1 LGFVADVARQVLSG
15 SCSLQPPL
23 QEEPAQ
29 GWLEAIETRTKQH
42 MKKHI
47 NALPYT
53 ASLAMTVLGSASLLA
68 GEVAPAGAP
77 AVDAP
82 GASVFSGSLALDF
95 NSHFILY
102 GLDVW
107 ADGASLSDPTF
118 NPSLN
123 LNWQLTEAFT
133 FNLGT
138 WWDVN
143 SKADSSIGGRIQ
155 EVDVWAGVGY
165 TLGGLTTSVS
175 YQNWIY
181 SGETE
186 EILDVKFAYDT
197 FLSPSLTI
205 HNRLTEGASG
215 GNTGTVLV
223 GAIEHGFEYGAVG
236 FTVPLAL
243 GYFMEDDFHPN
254 SSDDG
259 LGYGSIG
266 LLASYALP
274 VDAKFGEWVLKG
286 GLIYYVT
293 DKDVIGN
300 EDEDDFLTATLG
312 VAVAF

>member
-1 LGFVADVARQVLSG
+1 
-15 SCSLQPPL
+15 
-23 QEEPAQ
+23 
-29 GWLEAIETRTKQH
+29 
-42 MKKHI
+42 MKKHL
-47 NALPYT
+47 NALPFCT
-53 ASLAMTVLGSASLLA
+53 SLAAMTVLGSASLLA
-68 GEVAPAGAP
+68 GDVAPGGP
-77 AVDAP
+77 TVVDAP
-82 GASVFSGSLALDF
+82 ATSVLSGSLALDF
-95 NSHFILY
+95 NSHFVCY

-107 ADGASLSDPTF
+107 GDGASLSDPTF

-155 EVDVWAGVGY
+155 EVDVWAGFGY
-165 TLGGLTTSVS
+165 TLGALTTSVT

-205 HNRLTEGASG
+205 HHRLTEGASG

-223 GAIEHGFEYGAVG
+223 AGIEHGFEFGPVS
-236 FTVPLAL
+236 FTVPATL

-254 SSDDG
+254 STEDG
-259 LGYGSIG
+259 LGYGSLG

-274 VDAKFGEWVLKG
+274 VDKKFGEWALKG
-286 GLIYYVT
+286 GLVYYVT
-293 DKDVIGN
+293 DQDVVAN
-300 EDEDDFLTATLG
+300 QDEDFLTATLG